1 MKFTSSHLPG
11 KLDPKSEMPGR
22 RIVAVVATLLAWAGQ
37 ASSSVCE
44 AMEEHAS
51 CGSVYGATDVGGI
64 TQLQSAPDLW
74 ATECT
79 K

>member
-1 MKFTSSHLPG
+1 MA
-11 KLDPKSEMPGR
+11 
-22 RIVAVVATLLAWAGQ
+22 VAATLLAWAGQ